1 MTTIVVSPFDL
12 DDMTVETLQ
21 EHVRRMPERRPGW
34 SDGLDDCS
42 LANTY
47 EPVMLEQMVQPGRKA
62 MRALEAELAEMAD
75 SDTVRQSM
83 EDER

>member
-12 DDMTVETLQ
+12 DDMTVETLR

-47 EPVMLEQMVQPGRKA
+47 EPI
-62 MRALEAELAEMAD
+62 
-75 SDTVRQSM
+75 M